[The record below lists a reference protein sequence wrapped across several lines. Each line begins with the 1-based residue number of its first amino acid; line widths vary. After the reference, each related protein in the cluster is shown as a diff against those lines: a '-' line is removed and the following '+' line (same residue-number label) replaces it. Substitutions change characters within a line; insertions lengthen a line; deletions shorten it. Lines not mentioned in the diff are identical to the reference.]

1 MKKIIL
7 LLLAVAAIARGAY
20 LPQANE
26 GAYAIRFTSAAIS
39 TGATGD
45 LQTVATNTARYI
57 VLSVYAETTAASGSL
72 ALATVDIRTA
82 TAGGGT
88 SVLTAPVALASLT
101 AVDLVQSL
109 APMALGAV
117 QTAANLTLRQ
127 TVVSA
132 NAGTISVVVVILP
145 VP

>member
-1 MKKIIL
+1 MKITL
-7 LLLAVAAIARGAY
+7 LFLALLTGLTAAY
-20 LPQANE
+20 TPQSAQ
-26 GAYAIRFTSAAIS
+26 GAYALRFTSAAIS

-45 LQTVATNTARYI
+45 LQTIATGTARYI
-57 VLSVYAETTAASGSL
+57 VLSIYAETTAASGTL

-88 SVLTAPVALASLT
+88 SILTAPVALASLT
-101 AVDLVQSL
+101 ASDLAQSL
-109 APMALGAV
+109 APMALGAI

-127 TVVSA
+127 TVLSA

>member
-1 MKKIIL
+1 MKNL
-7 LLLAVAAIARGAY
+7 LLFLALLTGLSAAYA
-20 LPQANE
+20 PQSSQ

-45 LQTVATNTARYI
+45 LQTIATGTARYI
-57 VLSVYAETTAASGSL
+57 VLSVYAETTAASGTL

-88 SVLTAPVALASLT
+88 SILTAPVALASLT
-101 AVDLVQSL
+101 AVDLAQSL
-109 APMALGAV
+109 APMALGAI

-127 TVVSA
+127 TVLSA

-145 VP
+145 LP

>member
-1 MKKIIL
+1 MKKL
-7 LLLAVAAIARGAY
+7 LLSLLLSVGLNAAY
-20 LPQANE
+20 LPSTN
-26 GAYAIRFTSAAIS
+26 GAYALVFSGAAIS

-45 LQTVATNTARYI
+45 LQTIATGTSRYI
-57 VLSVYAETTAASGSL
+57 ILSVYAETTAASGTL

-88 SVLTAPVALASLT
+88 SILTAPVALASLT
-101 AVDLVQSL
+101 ATNLAQSL
-109 APMALGAV
+109 APMALGAI

-127 TVVSA
+127 PALSA
-132 NAGTISVVVVILP
+132 NAGTVSVVVVILP